1 MRGGSSS
8 SCAAAAAT
16 AAATAED
23 DDDGDRRGVEEEEEE
38 GGRGAPGDLRA
49 VDGGSPPEEG
59 GGGRSSSPRAA
70 ALTPEAEADA
80 DASGSD
86 RRRRRLAG
94 MLRRAARA
102 LAAEQDPWKHHGME
116 RIPAE
121 RAARWFYDRPTASWS
136 SDETVVKIQSE
147 PFTRG
152 AMRSCYRLK
161 KRACPPRE
169 ATNTRFH
176 RFGWK
181 TSGLNYVA
189 KAYLC
194 PATGDVDCS
203 ERAKRQVRNDVVLQH
218 EAQHWAD
225 RFNSS
230 GPPAQIMFLRA
241 YAVEFTQR
249 PGRPWMAVE
258 RYIAGKDSYGASFVK
273 HNTNAGF
280 VDRQLR
286 RVTPQVFSAHTF
298 YASGGTREFSP
309 CVSCAALRAV
319 KRERE
324 TERTRKSAASSLLT
338 RAVLL
343 LLLTFFLLAFS
354 SLFYSLSV
362 CLHRQA
368 SWRTFRGWGTCTRT
382 RRC

>member
-23 DDDGDRRGVEEEEEE
+23 DDDDDRRGVEEEEEE
-38 GGRGAPGDLRA
+38 GRGRAPGNLRA
-49 VDGGSPPEEG
+49 VDGGFPPEEE

-70 ALTPEAEADA
+70 ALPAEADA
-80 DASGSD
+80 DASGGD
-86 RRRRRLAG
+86 RRRRTRLAG

-116 RIPAE
+116 RIAAE

-136 SDETVVKIQSE
+136 SDETIVKVQSE

-152 AMRSCYRLK
+152 AMRSCYRMK

-203 ERAKRQVRNDVVLQH
+203 ERAKRQVRNDIVLQH

-225 RFNSS
+225 RFNRS

-241 YAVEFTQR
+241 YAVELTQR

-258 RYIAGKDSYGASFVK
+258 RFITGRDSYGASFVK

-286 RVTPQVFSAHTF
+286 RVTPQVFSAYTF

-309 CVSCAALRAV
+309 CVSCAAHCVV
-319 KRERE
+319 KRGRE
-324 TERTRKSAASSLLT
+324 SGRTNERTRA
-338 RAVLL
+338 
-343 LLLTFFLLAFS
+343 
-354 SLFYSLSV
+354 
-362 CLHRQA
+362 
-368 SWRTFRGWGTCTRT
+368 
-382 RRC
+382 